1 MARTDYLDS
10 YTTSLYKR
18 LYQNP
23 PVGYTVD
30 QIINTDIEAKQ
41 TIAGD
46 FIKQS
51 TQIVS
56 RENSSVGGATSRTF
70 FLHNI
75 SIFVDKDSV
84 QKKRDI
90 TKTAKE
96 LIQLFEN
103 KYFDGL
109 YCQEAAPESVG
120 DEPNTNLYRYD
131 VLITGYFEDN

>member
-1 MARTDYLDS
+1 MARTDYLDT
-10 YTTSLYKR
+10 YTTSFYKR

-23 PVGYTVD
+23 PTGYTVA
-30 QIINTDIEAKQ
+30 QIVNTDIEAKQ
-41 TIAGD
+41 AIPGD

-51 TQIVS
+51 TQIADRV
-56 RENSSVGGATSRTF
+56 NSSVGGTTSRTF

-103 KYFDGL
+103 QYFDGL
-109 YCQEAAPESVG
+109 YCQEATPESVG

-131 VLITGYFEDN
+131 VLITGYFEGN